1 MRLVKAARPWTNSWH
16 VAASKITR
24 IRAHSGA
31 VMQIFEIIIALLLA
45 GAGLTALSRRIGTPY
60 PALVAL
66 AGAALALIPGTP
78 TLVLEPDLALALF
91 VAPVLL
97 DAAFDS
103 SQRDL
108 RSNWRSVAGLALGAV
123 ALTVVAVAVTA
134 RLLVPAM
141 PWAVAIALGAIVAP
155 PDAAAATAVLKQL
168 HPPHQLLVILEGE
181 SLFNDA
187 SSLLIYRLALG
198 AALAGTLTPA
208 HAIPLLFT
216 VTVGSALLGLVLSR
230 VMSGVTSGIKDVD
243 IAVVVQFCGTFGVWM
258 LAERLHLSGIL
269 TMVVFAMAVA
279 RRTGGV
285 IPARIRIPSYAVW
298 EFAVFVLNV
307 LAFIL
312 VGFQLKGILRR
323 IDTPTLLTYSGIAL
337 AVCGATILARV
348 AYVAGAAAFER
359 WWCRESGKSAE
370 RPRRAP
376 RLSKRAAA
384 VVGWCGMRG
393 IVTLAAA
400 LALPTSGA
408 DGQAFPYRDLV
419 VFISFS
425 VVLGTLVLQGMT
437 LRPLMGWLRLED
449 DGAVEREVRLGRVE
463 TLRAALT
470 AIGAVPSSEASE
482 VHRRRYELM
491 LARVESSPA
500 DGDENL
506 RDESREEAEAS
517 GRESRMV
524 DGHALRAA
532 TSAERSRLLALRAA
546 GTIGDHA
553 FQRIEEELDW
563 EELYLERSS
572 QG

>member
-1 MRLVKAARPWTNSWH
+1 MEV
-16 VAASKITR
+16 
-24 IRAHSGA
+24 
-31 VMQIFEIIIALLLA
+31 FEIIIALLLA
-45 GAGLTALSRRIGTPY
+45 GAGLTVLSRRIGTPY

-66 AGAALALIPGTP
+66 AGAALALVPGTP

-123 ALTVVAVAVTA
+123 ALTVVVVAVTA
-134 RLLVPAM
+134 RLLVPTM
-141 PWAVAIALGAIVAP
+141 PWAVAVALGAIVAP

-168 HPPHQLLVILEGE
+168 RPPHQLLVILEGE
-181 SLFNDA
+181 SLFNDG

-198 AALAGTLTPA
+198 AALAGASTA
-208 HAIPLLFT
+208 AQAIPLLLT

-230 VMSGVTSGIKDVD
+230 LMAWITGGIKDVD
-243 IAVVVQFCGTFGVWM
+243 VAVVVQFCGTFGVWM

-279 RRTGGV
+279 RQTGGR

-323 IDTPTLLTYSGIAL
+323 IDAATLLTYVGVAT
-337 AVCGATILARV
+337 AVCCATILARV
-348 AYVAGAAAFER
+348 AYVAGAAALDG
-359 WWCRESGKSAE
+359 WLCRASIKSATH
-370 RPRRAP
+370 RRRAP
-376 RLSKRAAA
+376 RLSKRAAS
-384 VVGWCGMRG
+384 VVSWCGMRG

-400 LALPTSGA
+400 LALPTLGA
-408 DGQAFPYRDLV
+408 DGRPFPHRDLV
-419 VFISFS
+419 VFIAFS
-425 VVLGTLVLQGMT
+425 VVLGTLVVQGMT
-437 LRPLMGWLRLED
+437 LRPLMNWLRLED

-463 TLRAALT
+463 TLRAALS
-470 AIGAVPSSEASE
+470 AIGSVPASEAVE

-491 LARVESSPA
+491 LARVETASSE
-500 DGDENL
+500 ENE
-506 RDESREEAEAS
+506 DDAENEAES
-517 GRESRMV
+517 GAIARDSRAL

-532 TSAERSRLLALRAA
+532 TSAERHRLLSLRAS

-563 EELYLERSS
+563 EELYLNRSNE
-572 QG
+572 GP